1 MIMIIYQCY
10 FWYDDGYTWEKKK
23 EIIVSNKTMNLE
35 EIERFLYDTKYKRS
49 DDFINKLTVDV
60 VDNITGPTIL

>member
-1 MIMIIYQCY
+1 MFIYQCY

-23 EIIVSNKTMNLE
+23 EIVVSNKSMTLK
-35 EIERFLYDTKYKRS
+35 EIKAFLYATKYKRS
-49 DDFINKLTVDV
+49 DDFIDKLTVDV